1 MGLFSIFL
9 LQFLKRTGYKLHG
22 NNEDGSADYVFHT
35 KNVKLTFFLDYK
47 NIYRAEST
55 FDKGNIQHV
64 KRNFF
69 RE

>member
-1 MGLFSIFL
+1 MPKIKFQVVLSYMETMKMGQQITFFT
-9 LQFLKRTGYKLHG
+9 Q
-22 NNEDGSADYVFHT
+22 
-35 KNVKLTFFLDYK
+35 KNVQLTFFLDYK